1 MIDFMGKVLVL
12 TGANGGI
19 GRSIAKLFFDL
30 GANMVLTDLCENE
43 LNEFAK
49 KLDPAGN
56 RVVITST
63 DVTKSLECNSL
74 AQLSK
79 DRFGRVDFLV
89 PSAGIY
95 PERLVEVMTDKQWQQ
110 CIDINLN
117 GVFHCC
123 RALIP
128 FMCAGSAIVNIT
140 SIAAHRGSYQH
151 AHYAASKG
159 AVLSFS
165 RSLAQEL
172 APGIRVNAV
181 SPGLIETPMIKYRLE
196 AEGQKIV
203 EPTALK
209 RLGHPDEVATTVAFL
224 CSEWASFITGEVVHV
239 NGGLYMAG

>member
-1 MIDFMGKVLVL
+1 
-12 TGANGGI
+12 
-19 GRSIAKLFFDL
+19 
-30 GANMVLTDLCENE
+30 
-43 LNEFAK
+43 
-49 KLDPAGN
+49 
-56 RVVITST
+56 
-63 DVTKSLECNSL
+63 
-74 AQLSK
+74 
-79 DRFGRVDFLV
+79 
-89 PSAGIY
+89 
-95 PERLVEVMTDKQWQQ
+95 
-110 CIDINLN
+110 
-117 GVFHCC
+117 
-123 RALIP
+123 
-128 FMCAGSAIVNIT
+128 MCAGSAIVNIT

-196 AEGQKIV
+196 VEGQKIV